1 MDTLNVLI
9 TLPFTADLIGKLV
22 SISPQLVI
30 SQRDARTVDDIADLV
45 SDIDV
50 LYTWQVLPL
59 PDAAPRLR
67 WVQLHGAGIDHL
79 LEHPLFTQSDVM
91 FTTASGIHAITMAEY
106 VLAQM
111 LAFAH
116 RLPRMFEDK
125 VSGTWSSPRWDRYVP
140 DVLHSATVGIV
151 GYGSIGRQIARLAQ
165 AFGMRILAIKR
176 DVRQLADNSYM
187 IAGTGDPEGEI
198 PERIYP
204 PQALRS
210 FLRECDYVVLTV
222 PLNQQTYH
230 LINAVTLSAMK
241 PSAVLINVS
250 RGDVVDEAALI
261 EALEKGVIRGA
272 ALDVFNKEP
281 LPPTSPLWKLPNVI
295 ISPHVAGFMP
305 DYYERAAE
313 LFAENLRRFLA
324 GEPLFNLV
332 DRSRGY

>member
-1 MDTLNVLI
+1 MDTINVLI
-9 TLPFTADLIGKLV
+9 TLPFTDDLIETLAG
-22 SISPQLVI
+22 ISPQLSI
-30 SQRDARTVDDIADLV
+30 SQREARTVEDISDL
-45 SDIDV
+45 IGETDV

-59 PDAAPRLR
+59 PEAAPRLR

-79 LEHPLFTQSDVM
+79 LEHPLFTQSEVM

-106 VLAQM
+106 TLAQM

-125 VSGTWSSPRWDRYVP
+125 ASGTWSRPRWDRYVP
-140 DVLHSATVGIV
+140 DVLHGATLGIV
-151 GYGSIGRQIARLAQ
+151 GYGSVGRQIARLAQ
-165 AFGMRILAIKR
+165 AFGMRILAVKR
-176 DVRQLADNSYM
+176 DVKQLADNSYT

-204 PQALRS
+204 PQGLRS

-222 PLNQQTYH
+222 PLNQQTHH
-230 LINAVTLSAMK
+230 LINAAALSAMK
-241 PSAVLINVS
+241 PNAILINVS
-250 RGDVVDEAALI
+250 RGNVVDEAALI
-261 EALEKGVIRGA
+261 EALEKGAIGGA
-272 ALDVFNKEP
+272 ALDVFSEEP
-281 LPPTSPLWKLPNVI
+281 LPSASPLWKLPNVI

-305 DYYERAAE
+305 DYYERATE

-332 DRSRGY
+332 DRKRGY